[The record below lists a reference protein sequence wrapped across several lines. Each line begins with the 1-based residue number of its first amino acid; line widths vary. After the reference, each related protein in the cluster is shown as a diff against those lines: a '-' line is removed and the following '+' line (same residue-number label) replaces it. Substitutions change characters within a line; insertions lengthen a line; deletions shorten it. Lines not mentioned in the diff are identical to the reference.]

1 MTNQIEYRD
10 LISYLNLEEPSGA
23 HLVALH
29 HGKLVGSLTLQLHQP
44 GGFIHSLTVNAA
56 YKQEDIATRL
66 IQQAADIC
74 QQHGKEVLSTSV
86 PQQSELGR
94 RLYHALGFRPF
105 ELEAKTV
112 RYVTLLPLLEHQEL
126 TYREYSQ
133 R

>member
-1 MTNQIEYRD
+1 MINQIEYRD
-10 LISYLNLEEPSGA
+10 LVSYLNIEEPSGA

-29 HGKLVGSLTLQLHQP
+29 HGKLVGSLNLQLHQP
-44 GGFIHSLTVNAA
+44 GGLIHSLTVNSG
-56 YKQEDIATRL
+56 YNQEEIATRL

-74 QQHGKEVLSTSV
+74 QQHGKMVLSTSV
-86 PQQSELGR
+86 PQQSEQGM

-105 ELEAKTV
+105 ELDAKAV

-126 TYREYSQ
+126 TFREYVQ